1 MNALQRDLKRLVPMV
16 EAAGAAR
23 AAADPHRQ
31 KLHVQPPVGWLNDP
45 NGLCQIGDEYHV
57 FYQYGPFDPTGGVK
71 HWGHVRSRDLFHWER
86 LPVMHL
92 QQTGESG
99 KKTVKSLLG
108 KMGSRQCGLI

>member
-23 AAADPHRQ
+23 AAADSHRQ

-57 FYQYGPFDPTGGVK
+57 FISTARLTPREGSSTGGTCAAAIC
-71 HWGHVRSRDLFHWER
+71 S
-86 LPVMHL
+86 
-92 QQTGESG
+92 TGNA
-99 KKTVKSLLG
+99 
-108 KMGSRQCGLI
+108 CP

>member
-71 HWGHVRSRDLFHWER
+71 HWGARAQPRFVPLGTPARNAVPGR
-86 LPVMHL
+86 
-92 QQTGESG
+92 
-99 KKTVKSLLG
+99 TV
-108 KMGSRQCGLI
+108 

>member
-57 FYQYGPFDPTGGVK
+57 FYQYGPGLTPREGSSTGGTCAAAIC
-71 HWGHVRSRDLFHWER
+71 S
-86 LPVMHL
+86 
-92 QQTGESG
+92 TGNA
-99 KKTVKSLLG
+99 
-108 KMGSRQCGLI
+108 CP